1 MIVNMKKIPM
11 IYQTTTSD
19 CGLCCISMLASA
31 YSFNQPLAFYRK
43 QFNIGR
49 DGISIDGICEIYKS
63 INMDTKVLRIDDL
76 IEYLDHQYEAPCI
89 LYLNTQHFVVAQKR
103 GKKLI
108 VFDPATGKSTYSLN
122 KKDSIPYASQ
132 FAHYLI
138 IPTPSKKFCVRKGDI
153 GTLRHIKPYLFEFR
167 GTLVKILFFSLLAYS
182 ISLLVPILLQNI
194 VDTLVKSR
202 TPAIVQFALIA
213 LGLVAFFTLF
223 SFLKNNIITR
233 CQVDVYNA
241 LYENA
246 IRHLFEIPYSYY
258 DNRSQGNI
266 LFRIN
271 VLSQFQSII
280 SSVFPQF
287 VVLGTSTFVILVYLS
302 AHYPIL
308 MPLLVATS
316 LLAILYV
323 VISNKILLKMR
334 NEQIHENEQLSVLN
348 TETVQDMFQIRSMH
362 LSKMFLNRSYES
374 LHKFSKVTLKTD
386 SVSLNLNQIVS
397 YFTMFVPVFG
407 ILYLLIIL
415 PEDTLSVGEL
425 VAVYSLMG
433 TYYSSAISF
442 FTLFLNTSTYKSS
455 LEYLNDFL
463 DEESQKKDKHI
474 NPKEFKLLTFEDV
487 SFSYNA
493 STDYI
498 LKNVSFSVKQH
509 EKVAIVGA
517 SGSGKTTILK
527 LLSGLYQ
534 PVKGDIKLN
543 GYKLDYI
550 DDCYFS
556 KNIAF
561 VPQNAFILNDTI
573 LNNVTFG
580 DKSITESDVFNAL
593 DIVNLKNDVLS
604 MPLGLRTVISAS
616 SSNFSGGQV
625 QRLAIARA
633 IIRHPELLV
642 FDESTSSLDSINEE
656 DLYRKLAQLN
666 ITTIIVSHKLSTIKN
681 ADKILVIDGGKI
693 VESGTHEM
701 LMNKKGIYY
710 NLFVHQT

>member
-258 DNRSQGNI
+258 DNRSQ
-266 LFRIN
+266 
-271 VLSQFQSII
+271 
-280 SSVFPQF
+280 
-287 VVLGTSTFVILVYLS
+287 
-302 AHYPIL
+302 
-308 MPLLVATS
+308 
-316 LLAILYV
+316 
-323 VISNKILLKMR
+323 
-334 NEQIHENEQLSVLN
+334 
-348 TETVQDMFQIRSMH
+348 
-362 LSKMFLNRSYES
+362 
-374 LHKFSKVTLKTD
+374 
-386 SVSLNLNQIVS
+386 
-397 YFTMFVPVFG
+397 
-407 ILYLLIIL
+407 
-415 PEDTLSVGEL
+415 
-425 VAVYSLMG
+425 
-433 TYYSSAISF
+433 
-442 FTLFLNTSTYKSS
+442 
-455 LEYLNDFL
+455 
-463 DEESQKKDKHI
+463 
-474 NPKEFKLLTFEDV
+474 
-487 SFSYNA
+487 
-493 STDYI
+493 
-498 LKNVSFSVKQH
+498 
-509 EKVAIVGA
+509 
-517 SGSGKTTILK
+517 
-527 LLSGLYQ
+527 
-534 PVKGDIKLN
+534 
-543 GYKLDYI
+543 
-550 DDCYFS
+550 
-556 KNIAF
+556 
-561 VPQNAFILNDTI
+561 
-573 LNNVTFG
+573 
-580 DKSITESDVFNAL
+580 
-593 DIVNLKNDVLS
+593 
-604 MPLGLRTVISAS
+604 
-616 SSNFSGGQV
+616 
-625 QRLAIARA
+625 
-633 IIRHPELLV
+633 
-642 FDESTSSLDSINEE
+642 
-656 DLYRKLAQLN
+656 
-666 ITTIIVSHKLSTIKN
+666 
-681 ADKILVIDGGKI
+681 
-693 VESGTHEM
+693 
-701 LMNKKGIYY
+701 
-710 NLFVHQT
+710 

>member
-1 MIVNMKKIPM
+1 
-11 IYQTTTSD
+11 
-19 CGLCCISMLASA
+19 
-31 YSFNQPLAFYRK
+31 
-43 QFNIGR
+43 
-49 DGISIDGICEIYKS
+49 
-63 INMDTKVLRIDDL
+63 
-76 IEYLDHQYEAPCI
+76 
-89 LYLNTQHFVVAQKR
+89 
-103 GKKLI
+103 
-108 VFDPATGKSTYSLN
+108 
-122 KKDSIPYASQ
+122 
-132 FAHYLI
+132 
-138 IPTPSKKFCVRKGDI
+138 
-153 GTLRHIKPYLFEFR
+153 
-167 GTLVKILFFSLLAYS
+167 
-182 ISLLVPILLQNI
+182 
-194 VDTLVKSR
+194 
-202 TPAIVQFALIA
+202 
-213 LGLVAFFTLF
+213 
-223 SFLKNNIITR
+223 
-233 CQVDVYNA
+233 
-241 LYENA
+241 
-246 IRHLFEIPYSYY
+246 
-258 DNRSQGNI
+258 
-266 LFRIN
+266 
-271 VLSQFQSII
+271 
-280 SSVFPQF
+280 
-287 VVLGTSTFVILVYLS
+287 
-302 AHYPIL
+302 
-308 MPLLVATS
+308 
-316 LLAILYV
+316 
-323 VISNKILLKMR
+323 
-334 NEQIHENEQLSVLN
+334 
-348 TETVQDMFQIRSMH
+348 
-362 LSKMFLNRSYES
+362 
-374 LHKFSKVTLKTD
+374 
-386 SVSLNLNQIVS
+386 
-397 YFTMFVPVFG
+397 
-407 ILYLLIIL
+407 
-415 PEDTLSVGEL
+415 
-425 VAVYSLMG
+425 MG

-493 STDYI
+493 STNYI

-656 DLYRKLAQLN
+656 GLYRKLAQLN

>member
-1 MIVNMKKIPM
+1 
-11 IYQTTTSD
+11 
-19 CGLCCISMLASA
+19 
-31 YSFNQPLAFYRK
+31 
-43 QFNIGR
+43 
-49 DGISIDGICEIYKS
+49 
-63 INMDTKVLRIDDL
+63 MDTKVLRIDDL

-167 GTLVKILFFSLLAYS
+167 GTLVKISVFFTFGIFNFSFGSDFITEHRRYTGEIKNSGYS
-182 ISLLVPILLQNI
+182 SVC
-194 VDTLVKSR
+194 
-202 TPAIVQFALIA
+202 LIA

-455 LEYLNDFL
+455 LEYLNDF
-463 DEESQKKDKHI
+463 S
-474 NPKEFKLLTFEDV
+474 
-487 SFSYNA
+487 
-493 STDYI
+493 
-498 LKNVSFSVKQH
+498 
-509 EKVAIVGA
+509 
-517 SGSGKTTILK
+517 
-527 LLSGLYQ
+527 
-534 PVKGDIKLN
+534 
-543 GYKLDYI
+543 
-550 DDCYFS
+550 
-556 KNIAF
+556 
-561 VPQNAFILNDTI
+561 
-573 LNNVTFG
+573 
-580 DKSITESDVFNAL
+580 
-593 DIVNLKNDVLS
+593 
-604 MPLGLRTVISAS
+604 
-616 SSNFSGGQV
+616 
-625 QRLAIARA
+625 
-633 IIRHPELLV
+633 
-642 FDESTSSLDSINEE
+642 
-656 DLYRKLAQLN
+656 
-666 ITTIIVSHKLSTIKN
+666 
-681 ADKILVIDGGKI
+681 
-693 VESGTHEM
+693 
-701 LMNKKGIYY
+701 
-710 NLFVHQT
+710 